1 MEIYFLLFLHF
12 AASLKFLVFSDLHYS
27 PLPNCK
33 GLNNNFC
40 DTSEEL
46 LKSALAAMSSISP
59 SPDLVISLGDEISHG
74 HKSPFVV
81 KSLIS
86 HLFEVYSEAFPTTL
100 KLHTIGNNEGFYLN
114 QTPRDYLDHLA
125 FLYQYWIPSTWRNY
139 DFLQF
144 GYYSLQIENIKFIVL
159 HSSLFCSDGRAA
171 TEHLSWVENE
181 LMKTRNAT
189 VIILAHSPPVNSM
202 FNLGERLWTDQN
214 LLIFREI
221 LRKYNGI
228 INVVLS
234 GHTHRGIFSSIFE
247 IPVLINPSISSLYN
261 SIPSFRVYEL
271 IGGHLDFEEF
281 TLNEETW
288 ERSYKFSEEFQSI
301 SNIPSLV
308 KSVSPNSET
317 QDKILK
323 LSRGYS
329 PSSTPNI
336 ENIYQISTNSTLEL
350 EKLRKVVWCSLQ
362 DLTFEEFFKCKE

>member
-1 MEIYFLLFLHF
+1 MERFFLLFLTF
-12 AASLKFLVFSDLHYS
+12 AASFKFIVFSDLHYS
-27 PLPNCK
+27 PSPFCK

-40 DTSEEL
+40 DASEEL
-46 LKSALAAMSSISP
+46 LKSALAAMSSVLP
-59 SPDLVISLGDEISHG
+59 SPDLIVSLGDEISHG
-74 HKSPFVV
+74 HKSPFILR
-81 KSLIS
+81 SIIS
-86 HLFEVYSEAFPTTL
+86 HLFEAYSEAFPATL
-100 KLHTIGNNEGFYLN
+100 KLHTIGNNEGFYLH

-139 DFLQF
+139 DFLQY
-144 GYYSLQIENIKFIVL
+144 GYYSLEIENTKFIVL
-159 HSSLFCSDGRAA
+159 HSSLFYSDGRAA
-171 TEHLSWVENE
+171 TEHLNWVENE
-181 LMKTRNAT
+181 LMKTKNASVVFLT
-189 VIILAHSPPVNSM
+189 HSPPVNSM
-202 FNLGERLWTDQN
+202 FNNGERLWTDQN
-214 LLIFREI
+214 LLIFREL
-221 LRKYNGI
+221 LRKYKGI
-228 INVVLS
+228 IIAVLS
-234 GHTHRGIFSSIFE
+234 GHLHRGIFSSIFE

-271 IGGHLDFEEF
+271 VDGYLDFEEF

-308 KSVSPNSET
+308 KFISPNSET

-336 ENIYQISTNSTLEL
+336 EQIYQISTNSTLEL

-362 DLTFEEFFKCKE
+362 DLKFEEFCKCKE